1 MNFEAVVLA
10 TTLRFAPPSIA
21 SRLACI
27 HRRKRQAP
35 PRRCRISADFAVTHE
50 EEPVGRISRKDSSL
64 FCRHPPNTGDSSLG
78 GRAWC
83 RRPASAQSIS
93 RPSQEGH
100 RQPLGRISRGA
111 TSAPE
116 IKRARMPIAVDQ
128 IGLRA
133 GGDGRGHRKVD
144 AIASRRASRVTRPL
158 AAQAHLRKGRRAG
171 PHGVNQPHGR
181 PGGT

>member
-10 TTLRFAPPSIA
+10 TTLRLAPPSIA

-27 HRRKRQAP
+27 HRRKRQVP
-35 PRRCRISADFAVTHE
+35 PHRCRISADFAVTHE

-78 GRAWC
+78 ERAWC

-144 AIASRRASRVTRPL
+144 AIASRRTRPL
-158 AAQAHLRKGRRAG
+158 VAQVHHRKGRRTG
-171 PHGVNQPHGR
+171 QRGVDQPRCR
-181 PGGT
+181 PGNT